1 MQQEKTHEGN
11 IRDNIS
17 PLLIS
22 AKRNGEG
29 DGSFVKCFSI
39 AILIK
44 RKLPPPLTHIIH
56 INSEKK
62 KKKKL
67 QSVTWLWKLSILTCS
82 NFL

>member
-11 IRDNIS
+11 TRDNIS

-39 AILIK
+39 AILI
-44 RKLPPPLTHIIH
+44 
-56 INSEKK
+56 
-62 KKKKL
+62 
-67 QSVTWLWKLSILTCS
+67 
-82 NFL
+82 